1 MTGVDKREAH
11 QAKCIDCVKG
21 GGGALIVLRWG
32 GGGIDCITNI
42 LYSFRTRH
50 AFARPL

>member
-11 QAKCIDCVKG
+11 QAKCIDYVKG
-21 GGGALIVLRWG
+21 GGGGGIDCVKGGG

-42 LYSFRTRH
+42 
-50 AFARPL
+50 